1 MYIYFRTKNLKM
13 KTTEKILSLIYCLIL
28 IITYSSCSNIDDT
41 DEYFE
46 IPIDHSLIN
55 LNNWEMTD
63 SILSKINNHRADL
76 GHKLLQ
82 KDTMYATTY
91 ALQHTQYMISK
102 NKLSHTN
109 FFIRKELLLKKGAT
123 NVAEN
128 LAYGYTSGESVVNA
142 WINSEN
148 HKKIIEGD
156 YTHIGFG
163 ILNSNY
169 NEKNYFTTIF
179 YK

>member
-1 MYIYFRTKNLKM
+1 M
-13 KTTEKILSLIYCLIL
+13 KTPEKILSLIYCLII
-28 IITYSSCSNIDDT
+28 IITYSSCSNVDNT
-41 DEYFE
+41 DEYFD
-46 IPIDHSLIN
+46 IPIDPSFIN
-55 LNNWEMTD
+55 LNNWEMAD
-63 SILSKINNHRADL
+63 SILSKINNHRAEL
-76 GHKLLQ
+76 GNRLLQ

-91 ALQHTQYMISK
+91 ALYHTQYMISK

-142 WINSEN
+142 WISSEN

-163 ILNSNY
+163 ILSSSHNG
-169 NEKNYFTTIF
+169 KKYFTTIF